1 MPETLVV
8 SGLAAVAAVPAG
20 TRAVV
25 AACRGAL
32 HAVPPLSVLQ
42 EAHHRVARH
51 LQDHTDPM
59 SQTYN
64 HQLAPAR
71 PQRLPTFTT
80 ISLLASARL
89 QRPPHIYNHQ
99 LASICKTIETPHI
112 YNHQLACICK
122 TTATPPHLQPSTCF
136 CLQDH
141 RDPEHLQPSACRS
154 QTTDT
159 SLVTVTPSQP

>member
-1 MPETLVV
+1 MLKLKKLFLERKTFFGGVKGWWWSLPETLVV

-20 TRAVV
+20 TRAVM
-25 AACRGAL
+25 AACWGAL

-71 PQRLPTFTT
+71 PQRPHTFT
-80 ISLLASARL
+80 
-89 QRPPHIYNHQ
+89 NHQ
-99 LASICKTIETPHI
+99 LASICKTTETLHI
-112 YNHQLACICK
+112 YNHQLAVACPPTVSYTHLTLP
-122 TTATPPHLQPSTCF
+122 TT
-136 CLQDH
+136 
-141 RDPEHLQPSACRS
+141 RS
-154 QTTDT
+154 
-159 SLVTVTPSQP
+159 V